1 MKIVGVTGGIG
12 AGKSTVC
19 EVINEMG
26 YPVYNADFRAK
37 QLINTSPDLVA
48 SIRTAFGENIY
59 GDQGVDRA
67 ALAEIVFNDK
77 RQLEKLNALVHPA
90 VAIDFT
96 KWVSEQNSAIVFK
109 EAAILFES
117 GAHKGVDESVLVS
130 APEQLRV
137 DRVMKRDGVLESSVR
152 ERMDNQWS
160 EGKKRGMADHIII
173 NDGQT
178 LIIPQINALFKL
190 WGE

>member
-19 EVINEMG
+19 EVIIEMG

-48 SIRTAFGENIY
+48 SIKAEFGENIY
-59 GDQGVDRA
+59 DHDGIDRV
-67 ALAEIVFNDK
+67 ALAEIVFNDP

-90 VAIDFT
+90 VAVDFA
-96 KWVSEQNSAIVFK
+96 KWVSDQNSHIVFK

-117 GAHKGVDESVLVS
+117 GAHQGVDKSVLVS
-130 APEQLRV
+130 APEQIRV
-137 DRVMKRDGVLESSVR
+137 ERVMKRDGVGESAVKM
-152 ERMDNQWS
+152 RMANQWS
-160 EGKKRGMADHIII
+160 EDRKRELADHIII

-178 LIIPQINALFKL
+178 LIIPQINALLDL
-190 WGE
+190 WVE